1 LSPDGAVP
9 TTLYLARHGQ
19 SEWNH
24 QSLVTGQLD
33 PALSPTGRQQS
44 EALAACLHD
53 EPLAAIY
60 TSSLQRT
67 IQTALPSA
75 TGQGL
80 PIVSLPG
87 LNEIHLGVLQGRHRD
102 ERDPQAQALWAQWQA
117 DLWGYRVPGG
127 ERFDE
132 FAQRVDAA
140 LQTILQQHRGQ
151 RLLVVGHR
159 ATNRV
164 LLGTL
169 LQWPRERWAELRLR
183 NKFCYRLRLGAAA
196 PEIATITLSGSK
208 AGRCESG
215 FVM

>member
-1 LSPDGAVP
+1 LNCNRTLP

-44 EALAACLHD
+44 EALAACLRD

-60 TSSLQRT
+60 ASSLQRT
-67 IQTALPSA
+67 IATAQPSA
-75 TGQGL
+75 TAQGL

-102 ERDPQAQALWAQWQA
+102 GRDLEAQALWAQWQA

-132 FAQRVDAA
+132 FTERVAAA
-140 LQTILQQHRGQ
+140 LQIILQRHGGQ
-151 RLLVVGHR
+151 RLLIVGHR

-164 LLGTL
+164 LLGTM

-183 NKFCYRLRLGAAA
+183 HKFCYRLQLGAAA

-208 AGRCESG
+208 TGRCEPG